1 MSHQDKNIE
10 NQLEV
15 LREEVRNF
23 EMRMTKMV
31 DWKTAVAGAFALLMV
46 AGSMAFTTYQVNAEG
61 LEKKAD
67 VKPVEDAISQCEAHK
82 ANLEAQ
88 LTECEAEL
96 ADYIAIRD
104 AE

>member
-1 MSHQDKNIE
+1 MAKKIAEKAVEAGVSVKQVEIKH
-10 NQLEV
+10 
-15 LREEVRNF
+15 LRTMKDEAGKDVSV
-23 EMRMTKMV
+23 V
-31 DWKTAVAGAFALLMV
+31 DWT
-46 AGSMAFTTYQVNAEG
+46 
-61 LEKKAD
+61 D
-67 VKPVEDAISQCEAHK
+67 VKSVDEAISQCETHK

>member
-1 MSHQDKNIE
+1 MEIKHTRVMQDASGKDVTVVDYVE
-10 NQLEV
+10 
-15 LREEVRNF
+15 
-23 EMRMTKMV
+23 TKQV
-31 DWKTAVAGAFALLMV
+31 D
-46 AGSMAFTTYQVNAEG
+46 Q
-61 LEKKAD
+61 
-67 VKPVEDAISQCEAHK
+67 AISQTEAQK